1 MAKILPT
8 ADHLVVE
15 PIEEETTASGII
27 IPDTAAKEKPQ
38 KGKVI
43 AVGPGKM
50 DEDGKRMKMEVKEG
64 DTVLFKEWGGS
75 KVKLDGK
82 DLMIFREEEV
92 LAILK

>member
-1 MAKILPT
+1 MVKILPT
-8 ADHLVVE
+8 ADNLVVE
-15 PIEEETTASGII
+15 PIEEETTSSGII
-27 IPDTAAKEKPQ
+27 IPDTASKEKPQ

-50 DEDGKRMKMEVKEG
+50 ESGKRVPMEVKAG

-75 KVKLDGK
+75 KVKVEGK
-82 DLMIFREEEV
+82 DLLIFKEEDV